1 MKILPPGVGSHAKF
15 VPPRK
20 VLVRSSLFFL
30 FASQQAKIAV
40 FKDKEGSFRSLLKL
54 SACLSDCSL
63 EANHCVTRLGY
74 EADPAAAD
82 RLFNWLITA
91 EKAAEIADVKA
102 PLVILNTSATRIATN
117 ARIAP
122 YSVIP

>member
-1 MKILPPGVGSHAKF
+1 MSENFRRTKDEAL
-15 VPPRK
+15 
-20 VLVRSSLFFL
+20 
-30 FASQQAKIAV
+30 
-40 FKDKEGSFRSLLKL
+40 KDKEGSFRSLLKL

-63 EANHCVTRLGY
+63 EANHCVMRLVY